1 MRVSLI
7 VAMLTGLL
15 AFASCTTEEVERGA
29 IGAAIGAVGAEAL
42 DRDPVTGA
50 AVGAAIG
57 IATADE

>member
-1 MRVSLI
+1 MRVSLAI
-7 VAMLTGLL
+7 AILTGLL
-15 AFASCTTEEVERGA
+15 AFASCTTEQVERGT
-29 IGAAIGAVGAEAL
+29 IGAALGAVGAEVL